1 MKPVK
6 NLITID
12 GPSGVGKGTL
22 AFSLAEKLGWNVLDS
37 GLIYRLV
44 GYITLE
50 EELKTSN
57 EITRFV
63 NNSEIELLTNFKKR
77 ICPQTRFFEVAG
89 PKIIPGAK
97 NKPPGA
103 QKRKKG

>member
-50 EELKTSN
+50 EELKTLN
-57 EITRFV
+57 ENARLIH
-63 NNSEIELLTNFKKR
+63 
-77 ICPQTRFFEVAG
+77 PYY
-89 PKIIPGAK
+89 
-97 NKPPGA
+97 KP
-103 QKRKKG
+103 